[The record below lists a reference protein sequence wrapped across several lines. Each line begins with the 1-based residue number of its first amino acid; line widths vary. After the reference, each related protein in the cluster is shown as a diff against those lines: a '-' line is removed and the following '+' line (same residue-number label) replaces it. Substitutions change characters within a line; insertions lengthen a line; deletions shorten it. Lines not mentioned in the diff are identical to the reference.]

1 VALTD
6 PHAPGATPLTPV
18 QLRGLRLP
26 LTTHGELNAAEQE
39 NILRARL
46 WARGARSIAM
56 PNMLTR
62 EFVEQLH
69 LRMYGDVWE
78 WAGTQRQVD
87 TNIGVPF
94 PHCAGISRLQR
105 EEIS

>member
-1 VALTD
+1 MALTD

-56 PNMLTR
+56 PNILTR

-69 LRMYGDVWE
+69 LRMYGDVPDIR
-78 WAGTQRQVD
+78 ARGIRCSLTPQGCVHSSRFSVFVQR
-87 TNIGVPF
+87 
-94 PHCAGISRLQR
+94 
-105 EEIS
+105 

>member
-1 VALTD
+1 MALTD

-56 PNMLTR
+56 PNMLAR
-62 EFVEQLH
+62 QFVERH
-69 LRMYGDVWE
+69 APVLRV
-78 WAGTQRQVD
+78 R
-87 TNIGVPF
+87 
-94 PHCAGISRLQR
+94 R
-105 EEIS
+105 

>member
-1 VALTD
+1 MALTD

-46 WARGARSIAM
+46 WARGARSIASE
-56 PNMLTR
+56 R
-62 EFVEQLH
+62 GF
-69 LRMYGDVWE
+69 
-78 WAGTQRQVD
+78 QRIVKAD
-87 TNIGVPF
+87 
-94 PHCAGISRLQR
+94 SRGR
-105 EEIS
+105 